1 MARYHAVIDAGMQF
15 RNMAE
20 VIGRRLGVSVVS
32 KSTKNA
38 FAQLAMRCEDVMSQ
52 VKKIRGTISRKQDES
67 IMNSRSAPI

>member
-1 MARYHAVIDAGMQF
+1 MARYPAVIDEGMQF

-20 VIGRRLGVSVVS
+20 VIGLRLGVSVVS

-52 VKKIRGTISRKQDES
+52 VKKIRGTIS
-67 IMNSRSAPI
+67 